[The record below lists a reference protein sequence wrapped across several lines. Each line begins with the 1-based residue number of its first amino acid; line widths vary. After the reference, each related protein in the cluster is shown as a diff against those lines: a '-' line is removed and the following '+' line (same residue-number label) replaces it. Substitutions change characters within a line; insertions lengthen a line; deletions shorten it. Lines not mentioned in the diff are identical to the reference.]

1 VLADPSGRIVEANR
15 AFQELVG
22 YTAEE
27 VKTLT
32 YADLTHPQDID
43 RVAEA
48 IEQLVA
54 GAKREVQ
61 LEMRFRHKN
70 GTFIWGRA
78 TGTKICGSDGMPRYL
93 LGLVE
98 DVTDRK
104 RAQQE
109 LDASV
114 TQLHA
119 LAGRLMHEQDDE
131 RRRIAQLLHE
141 TTAQDLAALK
151 MHLARVSRTASHL
164 SDVDRAALTESISLA
179 EQSITE
185 IRTLSY
191 LLHPPFLDEM
201 GLLSALRW
209 YVGGFAERSGI
220 TVDLELPEQFD
231 RLPRDTETAL
241 FRIVQES
248 LINIHRH
255 AESETAR
262 IRLQHAARTLVLEIE
277 DWGRGI
283 PKASLEQFTSG
294 EGVVGVGIAGMSERI
309 ERLGGRLELTSSA
322 GGTTVRV
329 RVPLGRG
336 D

>member
-1 VLADPSGRIVEANR
+1 YVPPDEFLGTNQAAREVERLLATIREREEIEDTLRRQRNELQESERRFRQIAENIREIFWVRDVVGDRITFVSPMYEEVFGRSCASLYANPRTFLDAIHVDDRARVEASILRQRAGTPSDERFRIIRPDGAVRWVRGRGFPVPESEGSVQRVVGVVEDITDAQRQLEDIRQAEAALRSSEERWRSVFESSAIGFVLADPSGRIVEANR

-32 YADLTHPQDID
+32 YADLTHPQDIA

-109 LDASV
+109 
-114 TQLHA
+114 
-119 LAGRLMHEQDDE
+119 
-131 RRRIAQLLHE
+131 
-141 TTAQDLAALK
+141 
-151 MHLARVSRTASHL
+151 
-164 SDVDRAALTESISLA
+164 
-179 EQSITE
+179 
-185 IRTLSY
+185 
-191 LLHPPFLDEM
+191 
-201 GLLSALRW
+201 
-209 YVGGFAERSGI
+209 
-220 TVDLELPEQFD
+220 
-231 RLPRDTETAL
+231 
-241 FRIVQES
+241 
-248 LINIHRH
+248 
-255 AESETAR
+255 
-262 IRLQHAARTLVLEIE
+262 
-277 DWGRGI
+277 
-283 PKASLEQFTSG
+283 
-294 EGVVGVGIAGMSERI
+294 
-309 ERLGGRLELTSSA
+309 
-322 GGTTVRV
+322 
-329 RVPLGRG
+329 
-336 D
+336 